1 MQPAFIALKN
11 SEEGGDMMKAIEFW
25 VEYNFIDYED
35 REKPMDIKTGFKTR
49 EDAERW
55 SHRYTLDGKV
65 TGIYKKGDF

>member
-1 MQPAFIALKN
+1 
-11 SEEGGDMMKAIEFW
+11 MMKAIEFW

-65 TGIYKKGDF
+65 TGIYRKGDF